1 MVNLIEVSYNQT
13 GSSKKRMK
21 WVCVRC
27 SKRHTLQ
34 TQLNIC

>member
-13 GSSKKRMK
+13 GSSKKTNEMGMREM
-21 WVCVRC
+21 
-27 SKRHTLQ
+27 HTLQ